1 MCYDTD
7 PMSLGSQV
15 PEPFTPLSHIKYY
28 YCIHILCHEKSWKDC
43 ITEQLASVDE
53 KQEPEAI
60 YLTMNSFS
68 KNFIAIQ
75 WLPIYATAKQM
86 SINKI
91 TQFQYVSIDQ
101 FIEKVKTT
109 FTVLDMKQTNV
120 FVYTHTYTEESN
132 HKIKGLKSLANQ
144 EEVIII

>member
-1 MCYDTD
+1 
-7 PMSLGSQV
+7 
-15 PEPFTPLSHIKYY
+15 
-28 YCIHILCHEKSWKDC
+28 
-43 ITEQLASVDE
+43 
-53 KQEPEAI
+53 
-60 YLTMNSFS
+60 
-68 KNFIAIQ
+68 
-75 WLPIYATAKQM
+75 M

-132 HKIKGLKSLANQ
+132 HKIKGLKSLAN
-144 EEVIII
+144 